1 MITLVVAVPREKVVI
16 AAVSTLLPFFRLR
29 RLKADES
36 KAAWNT
42 MTKQD
47 ISKPQASVAPVDIAA
62 PSQALGAASGPA
74 PATGPAAPTTD
85 EANDTLPEPAP
96 RDGLIVLSIVIVS
109 AAIAMMCFAQIGL
122 SLSVSAAT
130 GIVVLALSML
140 LHKQVQKSAQ
150 IAQLKAELAQTRHDV
165 KPNGIKANE
174 VKAVPAKVKGAPTRP
189 STAAAPAAPAV
200 APASSTPEARIREL
214 SRDIGNLVPRA
225 EAAGPAQ
232 PAGAPQ
238 PKAVAPEQVAVR
250 APASA
255 DTIPDRGGDK
265 QGRPAPRPVMQPTLQ
280 QPFMQTSTQPSLEVP
295 AKAPLKP
302 VPDAKGRPAFA
313 APVADRPAPPE
324 AGRER
329 WSFRRRVDAQPQP
342 VKGPAPAPGW
352 PAADATPA
360 ANPAVTIEGD
370 LELVQRKIK
379 ELADEVNAA
388 EALRAPKPVR
398 PNDRAKTPSGALEES
413 IGALRAVANNM
424 RQRPSLGDFVPTL
437 DTAVPKPAAA
447 PAPAPMKP
455 AAAAAAM
462 SAPAQAL
469 PAQAF
474 VPPVAAEPSPS
485 QGLGELVIPATA
497 ERIAGFEA
505 DEDTNAGSGF
515 DQPGLQMTGEQASGH
530 EEQQLPLPDL
540 ALPEL
545 PILEFGAEAASNPE
559 LPPRVAA
566 VARAIEDELLDV
578 MLGPIVTL
586 AEHSVGHYEMTTILR
601 SSTGDALEAN
611 EEDFALIGEL
621 DSRFDI
627 ARLNRAAALTGRMDA
642 RDRGGLLL
650 TSFLGSSVTSRAFLE
665 SFAHTYE
672 ARPRIAAQLV
682 LTFSQRTLDGFSP
695 AAWQALR
702 DMHSF
707 GFHFALDQV
716 THMGTDFAALQQT
729 GFRFVRLGAQ
739 ALLDGMTSRD
749 RFVPAE
755 EILQRATLAGLS
767 IVASGITD
775 AATQKRLLDTGV
787 LLGQGTLFGAPRQV
801 NVGGGAPAKHSAA
814 A

>member
-1 MITLVVAVPREKVVI
+1 MITPVVAVPREKVVI

-29 RLKADES
+29 RLKPDES

-47 ISKPQASVAPVDIAA
+47 ISKPQASVAPPDIAP
-62 PSQALGAASGPA
+62 PSQALGPA

-85 EANDTLPEPAP
+85 EANDAPPEPSP

-130 GIVVLALSML
+130 GVVVLALSML

-165 KPNGIKANE
+165 KPNGVVNANE
-174 VKAVPAKVKGAPTRP
+174 AKAGAPKAKGAPMRAP
-189 STAAAPAAPAV
+189 TAAAPAPAV
-200 APASSTPEARIREL
+200 APVSSTPEARIREL
-214 SRDIGNLVPRA
+214 SRDIGNLMPRSD
-225 EAAGPAQ
+225 AAAPAQ

-238 PKAVAPEQVAVR
+238 PKPVAPEQAAVR

-255 DTIPDRGGDK
+255 DAMSDRGGDK
-265 QGRPAPRPVMQPTLQ
+265 QGRSAPRPVVQPTLQ
-280 QPFMQTSTQPSLEVP
+280 QPSMQTAAQPSLEVP

-302 VPDAKGRPAFA
+302 VPDAKGRPVFA

-329 WSFRRRVDAQPQP
+329 WSFRRRVDTQPQP

-388 EALRAPKPVR
+388 EALRAPKPAR
-398 PNDRAKTPSGALEES
+398 PNDRAKTPSSALEDS

-437 DTAVPKPAAA
+437 DTAAPKPVAA
-447 PAPAPMKP
+447 PAPAPAPMMP

-474 VPPVAAEPSPS
+474 VPPVATEPSPS

-505 DEDTNAGSGF
+505 DEDANAGSGF
-515 DQPGLQMTGEQASGH
+515 DQPAFDGLTGEQAGGH
-530 EEQQLPLPDL
+530 EEQALPPPEL

-545 PILEFGAEAASNPE
+545 PILEFAADAAPNPE

-601 SSTGDALEAN
+601 SSTGEALEAN

-627 ARLNRAAALTGRMDA
+627 ARLNRAAALAGRMDA

-682 LTFSQRTLDGFSP
+682 LTFSQRTLDGFTP

-729 GFRFVRLGAQ
+729 GFRFVRVGAQ
-739 ALLDGMTSRD
+739 ALLDGMTSRE
-749 RFVPAE
+749 RFVPAD

-767 IVASGITD
+767 IVANGIAD

-801 NVGGGAPAKHSAA
+801 NVSGGAPAKHSAA

>member
-1 MITLVVAVPREKVVI
+1 MIRPVVPVPREKVVI
-16 AAVSTLLPFFRLR
+16 AAAGTLLPFIRLR

-47 ISKPQASVAPVDIAA
+47 ISKPQASVAPLDIAA
-62 PSQALGAASGPA
+62 PSQAIGPA
-74 PATGPAAPTTD
+74 PSTGPAAPTTD

-96 RDGLIVLSIVIVS
+96 KDGLIVLSIVIVS
-109 AAIAMMCFAQIGL
+109 AAFAMMCFMQIGL

-130 GIVVLALSML
+130 GVVVLALSML
-140 LHKQVQKSAQ
+140 VHKQVQKSAQ
-150 IAQLKAELAQTRHDV
+150 IAQLKAELAQSRHEV
-165 KPNGIKANE
+165 KPNGVKTNEAKA
-174 VKAVPAKVKGAPTRP
+174 AAPKVMGAPVRP
-189 STAAAPAAPAV
+189 ATAAAPAPAV
-200 APASSTPEARIREL
+200 APVSSTPEARIREL
-214 SRDIGNLVPRA
+214 SRDIGNLVPRSDA
-225 EAAGPAQ
+225 PVPAQ
-232 PAGAPQ
+232 PAGNPQ
-238 PKAVAPEQVAVR
+238 PKPVAPEQAAVR
-250 APASA
+250 ATASA
-255 DTIPDRGGDK
+255 DAMSDRGGDK
-265 QGRPAPRPVMQPTLQ
+265 QGRAAPRPVMQPAQPAMQ
-280 QPFMQTSTQPSLEVP
+280 QPSLQAAAQPSLEIP

-329 WSFRRRVDAQPQP
+329 WSFRRRVDTQPQP
-342 VKGPAPAPGW
+342 VKGPTPAPGW

-388 EALRAPKPVR
+388 EALRAPKPAR
-398 PNDRAKTPSGALEES
+398 PNDRAKTPSSALEES

-437 DTAVPKPAAA
+437 DTAAPKPAAA
-447 PAPAPMKP
+447 PAPGPMMP

-505 DEDTNAGSGF
+505 DEDTSAGSGF
-515 DQPGLQMTGEQASGH
+515 DQPGLDGLTGEPASVPDEQA
-530 EEQQLPLPDL
+530 LPLPEL

-545 PILEFGAEAASNPE
+545 PVLEFAADAAPNPE

-601 SSTGDALEAN
+601 SSTGEALEAN

-627 ARLNRAAALTGRMDA
+627 VRLNRAAALAGRMDA

-682 LTFSQRTLDGFSP
+682 LTFSQRTLDGFTP

-739 ALLDGMTSRD
+739 ALLDGMTARD

-767 IVASGITD
+767 IVANGIAD

-801 NVGGGAPAKHSAA
+801 NVSGGAPAKHSAA

>member
-1 MITLVVAVPREKVVI
+1 MITPVAAVPREKVVI
-16 AAVSTLLPFFRLR
+16 AAASTLLPFFRLR
-29 RLKADES
+29 RLKPDES

-47 ISKPQASVAPVDIAA
+47 NSKPQVSVAPPDIAA
-62 PSQALGAASGPA
+62 PSQALGAA

-85 EANDTLPEPAP
+85 EANETLPEPAP
-96 RDGLIVLSIVIVS
+96 KDGLIVLSIVIVS

-130 GIVVLALSML
+130 GVVVLALSML

-165 KPNGIKANE
+165 KPSGIKANE
-174 VKAVPAKVKGAPTRP
+174 AKANEATAGAPKAKGAPMRP
-189 STAAAPAAPAV
+189 STAAAPAPAV
-200 APASSTPEARIREL
+200 APVSSTPEARIREL
-214 SRDIGNLVPRA
+214 SRDIGNLVPRS
-225 EAAGPAQ
+225 EAAAPPAQ
-232 PAGAPQ
+232 PVGAPQ
-238 PKAVAPEQVAVR
+238 PKSVAPEQAAVR

-255 DTIPDRGGDK
+255 DAMSDRSGDK
-265 QGRPAPRPVMQPTLQ
+265 QGRSAPRPVMQPTLQ
-280 QPFMQTSTQPSLEVP
+280 QPFMQTAEQPSLEVP
-295 AKAPLKP
+295 EKAPLKP
-302 VPDAKGRPAFA
+302 VPEAKGRPVFS
-313 APVADRPAPPE
+313 APAADRPAPPE

-329 WSFRRRVDAQPQP
+329 WSFRRRVDTQPQP
-342 VKGPAPAPGW
+342 VKGPAPAQGW

-388 EALRAPKPVR
+388 EALRAPKPAR
-398 PNDRAKTPSGALEES
+398 PNDRPKTPSSALEES

-437 DTAVPKPAAA
+437 DTAAPKPAAA
-447 PAPAPMKP
+447 PAPKIP

-474 VPPVAAEPSPS
+474 VPPVATEPSPS

-505 DEDTNAGSGF
+505 DEVTNPGSGI
-515 DQPGLQMTGEQASGH
+515 DQPGLGEQAGGP
-530 EEQQLPLPDL
+530 EEHQLPLPDL

-545 PILEFGAEAASNPE
+545 PILEFAADATPNAE

-601 SSTGDALEAN
+601 SSTGEALEAN

-627 ARLNRAAALTGRMDA
+627 ARLNRAAALAGRMDA

-672 ARPRIAAQLV
+672 ARPRIAEQLV
-682 LTFSQRTLDGFSP
+682 LTFSQRTLDGFTP

-707 GFHFALDQV
+707 GFRFALDSV
-716 THMGTDFAALQQT
+716 THMGTDFAVLQQT

-739 ALLDGMTSRD
+739 ALLDGMTSHD

-767 IVASGITD
+767 IVASGIAD

-801 NVGGGAPAKHSAA
+801 NVGGGTPAKHSAA

>member
-1 MITLVVAVPREKVVI
+1 
-16 AAVSTLLPFFRLR
+16 
-29 RLKADES
+29 
-36 KAAWNT
+36 

-47 ISKPQASVAPVDIAA
+47 NSKPQASVAPPDIAA
-62 PSQALGAASGPA
+62 PSQALGAA

-85 EANDTLPEPAP
+85 EAIETLPEPAP

-109 AAIAMMCFAQIGL
+109 AAIAMMCFTQVGL

-130 GIVVLALSML
+130 GVVVLALSML
-140 LHKQVQKSAQ
+140 LHKQVQKTAQ
-150 IAQLKAELAQTRHDV
+150 IAQLKAELAQTRHDA
-165 KPNGIKANE
+165 KPNGVKANE
-174 VKAVPAKVKGAPTRP
+174 AKAGAPNAKNAPLRAPTAAVP
-189 STAAAPAAPAV
+189 APAV
-200 APASSTPEARIREL
+200 APVSSTPEARIREL
-214 SRDIGNLVPRA
+214 SRDIGNLVPRS
-225 EAAGPAQ
+225 EAAASAQ

-238 PKAVAPEQVAVR
+238 PKPVAPEQTAIR
-250 APASA
+250 APASGDA
-255 DTIPDRGGDK
+255 MSDRGGDK
-265 QGRPAPRPVMQPTLQ
+265 QGRSAPRPVMQPTLQ
-280 QPFMQTSTQPSLEVP
+280 QPFMQTAAQPSLEVP

-302 VPDAKGRPAFA
+302 APEAKGRPVFS
-313 APVADRPAPPE
+313 APAADRPAPPE

-388 EALRAPKPVR
+388 EALRAPKPAR
-398 PNDRAKTPSGALEES
+398 PNDRAKTPSSALEES

-437 DTAVPKPAAA
+437 DTAAPKPAAA
-447 PAPAPMKP
+447 PELPPMRP
-455 AAAAAAM
+455 AAAAAAT

-515 DQPGLQMTGEQASGH
+515 DQPGFDGRTGEQAGEP
-530 EEQQLPLPDL
+530 EEQQLPLPEL

-545 PILEFGAEAASNPE
+545 PILEFAADAAPNPE

-627 ARLNRAAALTGRMDA
+627 ARLNRAAALAGRMDA

-665 SFAHTYE
+665 SFAHIYE
-672 ARPRIAAQLV
+672 VRPRIAEQLV
-682 LTFSQRTLDGFSP
+682 LTFSQRTLDGFTP

-707 GFHFALDQV
+707 GFRFALDSV

-767 IVASGITD
+767 IVANGIAD

>member
-1 MITLVVAVPREKVVI
+1 
-16 AAVSTLLPFFRLR
+16 
-29 RLKADES
+29 
-36 KAAWNT
+36 

-47 ISKPQASVAPVDIAA
+47 NSKPQASVAPPDIAA
-62 PSQALGAASGPA
+62 PSQALGAAS
-74 PATGPAAPTTD
+74 ATGPAAPTTD
-85 EANDTLPEPAP
+85 EAIETLPEPAP

-109 AAIAMMCFAQIGL
+109 AAIAMMCFTQIGL

-130 GIVVLALSML
+130 GVVVLALSML
-140 LHKQVQKSAQ
+140 LHKQVQKTAQ

-174 VKAVPAKVKGAPTRP
+174 AKAGAPSAKSAPLRAPTAAVP
-189 STAAAPAAPAV
+189 APAV
-200 APASSTPEARIREL
+200 APVSSTPEARIREL
-214 SRDIGNLVPRA
+214 SRDIGNLVPRS
-225 EAAGPAQ
+225 EAAASAQ

-238 PKAVAPEQVAVR
+238 PKSVAPEQTAIR
-250 APASA
+250 APASGDA
-255 DTIPDRGGDK
+255 MSDRGGDK
-265 QGRPAPRPVMQPTLQ
+265 QGRSAPRPVMQPTLQ
-280 QPFMQTSTQPSLEVP
+280 QPFMQTAAQPSLEVP

-302 VPDAKGRPAFA
+302 APEAKGRPVFS
-313 APVADRPAPPE
+313 APAADRPAPPE

-388 EALRAPKPVR
+388 EALRAPKPAR
-398 PNDRAKTPSGALEES
+398 PNDRAKTPSSALEES

-437 DTAVPKPAAA
+437 DTAAPKPAAE
-447 PAPAPMKP
+447 PAPPPMMP
-455 AAAAAAM
+455 AAAAAAT

-515 DQPGLQMTGEQASGH
+515 DQPGFDGRTGEQAGEP
-530 EEQQLPLPDL
+530 EEQQLPLPEL

-545 PILEFGAEAASNPE
+545 PILEFAADAAPNPE

-627 ARLNRAAALTGRMDA
+627 ARLNRAAALAGRMDA

-672 ARPRIAAQLV
+672 ARPRIAEQLV
-682 LTFSQRTLDGFSP
+682 LTFSQRTLDGFTP

-707 GFHFALDQV
+707 GFRFALDSV

-767 IVASGITD
+767 IVANGIAD